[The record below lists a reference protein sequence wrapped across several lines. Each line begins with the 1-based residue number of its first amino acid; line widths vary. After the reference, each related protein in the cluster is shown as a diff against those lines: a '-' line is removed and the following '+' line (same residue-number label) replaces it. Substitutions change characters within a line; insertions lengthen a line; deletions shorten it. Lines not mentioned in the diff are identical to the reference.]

1 MDYFKEHTES
11 ISTDAKQ
18 QPLDNLK
25 KKSSPIFNKKLIQTF
40 ETSKRTNENAF
51 NSNPDFISIDPI
63 RWKNATCIRQLL
75 SYTILCASI

>member
-1 MDYFKEHTES
+1 MDYFKECMQS

-25 KKSSPIFNKKLIQTF
+25 KKSSPFFNKKLIQT
-40 ETSKRTNENAF
+40 SKRTNKNSF
-51 NSNPDFISIDPI
+51 NLNPDFISIDPI
-63 RWKNATCIRQLL
+63 HWKVATCIRQLL